1 MALVGFGRDEIT
13 GPRQRPLEVTEP
25 AKGVDVAGETGMG
38 DNSAPGRAGNVA
50 RRQAALGVQVGEEV
64 GGFQRVGGRHTKA
77 DEGREVR
84 TGGGNLRRRWR
95 VDAEEGKAG
104 PQTVPLLQL

>member
-1 MALVGFGRDEIT
+1 MALVGFGRDEIA
-13 GPRQRPLEVTEP
+13 GPLQRPLEVTEL
-25 AKGVDVAGETGMG
+25 AKGVDIAGETGTG

-64 GGFQRVGGRHTKA
+64 GGFRRVGGRHTKA
-77 DEGREVR
+77 DEGREIR
-84 TGGGNLRRRWR
+84 IGGGNPRRRWR
-95 VDAEEGKAG
+95 VGAEEGKAG